1 MNNVKEYR
9 KIVVHQEDSW
19 GFQRFLELIAESY
32 KEGFRICCGEEVNNY
47 TRATFSPFFCQV
59 VRDFVETSE
68 NTSQKDSIEEPT
80 KNTVKKK

>member
-32 KEGFRICCGEEVNNY
+32 KEGFRICCGDEVNNY

-59 VRDFVETSE
+59 VKDFAETPEATSE
-68 NTSQKDSIEEPT
+68 DVIAETT
-80 KNTVKKK
+80 KPTVKKK